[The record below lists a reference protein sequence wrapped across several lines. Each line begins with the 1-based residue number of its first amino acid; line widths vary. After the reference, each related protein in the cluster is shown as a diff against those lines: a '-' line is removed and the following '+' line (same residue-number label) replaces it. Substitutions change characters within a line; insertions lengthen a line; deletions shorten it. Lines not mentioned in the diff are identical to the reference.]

1 MVGRSIHQ
9 LERGQRDASLPRRYL
24 DETIR
29 YLAELRRERRCLQTA
44 SSDDPSEV
52 TPVATLRSTPSS
64 GFAFIEGEESDVRKA
79 AFLKEIRQGRYPNHY
94 SSVLLSQGVIF
105 WSAGEFCS
113 SSALVCCG

>member
-1 MVGRSIHQ
+1 MPLSSFRQAVIDRKIELAIYTIKMVGRSIHQ

-64 GFAFIEGEESDVRKA
+64 GIH
-79 AFLKEIRQGRYPNHY
+79 LH
-94 SSVLLSQGVIF
+94 
-105 WSAGEFCS
+105 
-113 SSALVCCG
+113 